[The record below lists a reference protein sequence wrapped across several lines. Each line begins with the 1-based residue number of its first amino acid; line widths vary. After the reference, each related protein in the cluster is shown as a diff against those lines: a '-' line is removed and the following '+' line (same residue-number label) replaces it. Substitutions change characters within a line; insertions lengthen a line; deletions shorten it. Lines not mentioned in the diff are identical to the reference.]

1 MKTVNLLF
9 AGMGL
14 SLAGVMFSP
23 DADAAARKYPPHGY
37 PCLGCHPCGNT
48 YCDDRTNSR
57 IAFNGN
63 GAPVDKKYRYKSN
76 IKNNLGE
83 KGINQAGFKG
93 AKNCPLGFYLLNGSC
108 VTNSTVP
115 PEAKIKTG
123 PGKAVTGATNS
134 GS

>member
-14 SLAGVMFSP
+14 SLASLVFSP
-23 DADAAARKYPPHGY
+23 DAEAAARKYPPHGY

-48 YCDDRTNSR
+48 YCDDFTNNR
-57 IAFNGN
+57 IAFAGN
-63 GAPVDKKYRYKSN
+63 GAPVDQKYRYKSN

-83 KGINQAGFKG
+83 KGINQAGIKR
-93 AKNCPLGFYLLNGSC
+93 AKNCPPGFYLLNGSC

-115 PEAKIKTG
+115 PEAKILTAPAKS
-123 PGKAVTGATNS
+123 ADGATDS